1 MIMKIIRE
9 VLGRILVA
17 FNFLTQPKPVERSA
31 EEQAVIDEAAGH
43 FQLYQFYA
51 CPFCIRVR
59 RHARWLNISLT
70 TKDAQNDP
78 DIKKELIEQGGSPK
92 VPCLRIEENG
102 TLKWMYES
110 KDIIQYLTDRFSRP
124 QT

>member
-9 VLGRILVA
+9 VLGRLLIA
-17 FNFLTQPKPVERSA
+17 FDFLTRPKPMERTA
-31 EEQAVIDEAAGH
+31 EEQAVIDDAASH

-59 RHARWLNISLT
+59 RHARQLNIPLT

-78 DIKKELIEQGGSPK
+78 DSKKELLEQGGSRK
-92 VPCLRIEENG
+92 VPCLRIEDNG
-102 TLKWMYES
+102 NLKWMYES
-110 KDIIQYLTDRFSRP
+110 KDIIQYLHERFER
-124 QT
+124 TRT